1 MQDKGDVLRK
11 DHMDKWKRIFLFTI
25 TAILI
30 YFILMTVVTPKRY
43 KLNEGDIATVDIKAP
58 RDIIDEEAT
67 NLKEQ
72 EVAAKVEKKFT
83 LKNEIKIEASNNV
96 KGFFDKLINLKSNN
110 IDEKSKIAELKKID
124 TINLSDS
131 EYKELLDLCKKYKVK
146 IILGSDAHICYQ
158 VGIFDNAEKLL
169 EEVDFPKE
177 LVINYHEDEIKKFF
191 NL

>member
-72 EVAAKVEKKFT
+72 EVAAKVEKNLH
-83 LKNEIKIEASNNV
+83 LKM
-96 KGFFDKLINLKSNN
+96 KLKLK
-110 IDEKSKIAELKKID
+110 
-124 TINLSDS
+124 
-131 EYKELLDLCKKYKVK
+131 
-146 IILGSDAHICYQ
+146 
-158 VGIFDNAEKLL
+158 
-169 EEVDFPKE
+169 
-177 LVINYHEDEIKKFF
+177 LVIMLKAFLTN
-191 NL
+191 

>member
-67 NLKEQ
+67 KLKEQ
-72 EVAAKVEKKFT
+72 EVTAKVEKKFT
-83 LKNEIKIEASNNV
+83 LKNEIKIEASDNV

-131 EYKELLDLCKKYKVK
+131 EYKESCKTGGKERERRRNR
-146 IILGSDAHICYQ
+146 GGHDQRSDQICITNASGQNHSGRSPRRRGNGYAS
-158 VGIFDNAEKLL
+158 GIEYRA
-169 EEVDFPKE
+169 
-177 LVINYHEDEIKKFF
+177 
-191 NL
+191 